1 MRARDGEFPI
11 FGCRTDIEEQGIAM
25 MLEIFRRCHFP
36 KAASVGEDLAKGL
49 GPDILAL
56 HETIPER
63 IGTAGVAAANIR
75 VAKP

>member
-1 MRARDGEFPI
+1 
-11 FGCRTDIEEQGIAM
+11 M